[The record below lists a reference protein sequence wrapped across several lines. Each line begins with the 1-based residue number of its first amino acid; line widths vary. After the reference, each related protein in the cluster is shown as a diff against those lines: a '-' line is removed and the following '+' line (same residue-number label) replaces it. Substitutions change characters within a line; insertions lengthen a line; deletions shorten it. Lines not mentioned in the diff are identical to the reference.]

1 MSDDVPL
8 PATWVVGLT
17 GHRHLKNE
25 EAIRGLIRE
34 QMEIL
39 KGKARGRLVGCSS
52 AAIGADMLFAETCA
66 DLKLP
71 WKALLPFSP
80 GEFKTDFSES
90 QWSHASELLKGAV
103 EIEISGSAEDRT
115 AAYLRCGLR
124 TVDEAD
130 VVIAVW
136 NGLPARGVGG
146 TGDVVRY
153 ARQEKKPLI
162 LIHPETLR
170 VEHESLPETFN
181 DPALDFLN
189 GIALARDGVRD
200 NTSGKAQVE

>member
-8 PATWVVGLT
+8 PAVWVVGLT

-25 EAIRGLIRE
+25 EAVRALIRE
-34 QMEIL
+34 QVEVL
-39 KGKARGRLVGCSS
+39 GRTVRGRLAGCSS
-52 AAIGADMLFAETCA
+52 AAIGADMLFAETCKA
-66 DLKLP
+66 LKVP
-71 WKALLPFSP
+71 WKALLPFSTA
-80 GEFKTDFSES
+80 EFKNDFSET
-90 QWSHASELLKGAV
+90 QWAHAAELLAGAV
-103 EIEISGSAEDRT
+103 ETEVSGSAEDRT

-130 VVIAVW
+130 VMIAVW

-162 LIHPETLR
+162 LIHPENLR
-170 VEHESLPETFN
+170 VEYERLPEAFAI
-181 DPALDFLN
+181 PP
-189 GIALARDGVRD
+189 G
-200 NTSGKAQVE
+200 TS